1 MAIKLCILDARLI
14 LNYFHHNYSLP
25 KISACIARH
34 IQSQSLI
41 GTWISFHIKK
51 ISVHQIRIPYE
62 LLYTTQL
69 QRCNQCTQVNLSM
82 QYIIIKGLGKY
93 VLNSHAVLAA
103 ALQVCK

>member
-51 ISVHQIRIPYE
+51 KYQSIIYVSHMSCCTPHNYRGAISAR
-62 LLYTTQL
+62 
-69 QRCNQCTQVNLSM
+69 R
-82 QYIIIKGLGKY
+82 
-93 VLNSHAVLAA
+93 
-103 ALQVCK
+103 